1 MLTQEIKVTCNVTE
15 YTSRDRRGCPVQYL
29 HRALEG
35 VVVARHVSHNLSLVG
50 LLVSQKV

>member
-1 MLTQEIKVTCNVTE
+1 MSQNTRAEADE
-15 YTSRDRRGCPVQYL
+15 AAQYL